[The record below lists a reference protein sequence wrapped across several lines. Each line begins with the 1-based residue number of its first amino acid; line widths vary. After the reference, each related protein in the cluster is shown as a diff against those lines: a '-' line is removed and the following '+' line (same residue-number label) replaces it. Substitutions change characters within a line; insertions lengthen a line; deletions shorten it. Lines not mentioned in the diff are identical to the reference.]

1 MDPSSTVGAQ
11 RRSFLTVADLRKKSV
26 KLKSLKNQS
35 SNGVLHHIAGISL
48 FPIKD
53 HILLMELG
61 LIVMS
66 LYPARL
72 HNNRIVRARWIT
84 SDRRPSFV
92 FSGLSCC
99 VRITQGHTGDDQR
112 SLTPA
117 SAAPLVLFAGI
128 LMAFASRT
136 REINSGT
143 IQGMLAGSVVKPF
156 ADDGVC
162 IVPRGSVK
170 QNLLIDIHRKWLA
183 TVKGLLGPRH
193 DIVIALELLKAKWE
207 LEIVYIYHYNYIY
220 IYQ

>member
-72 HNNRIVRARWIT
+72 HNNRIVRAR
-84 SDRRPSFV
+84 
-92 FSGLSCC
+92 
-99 VRITQGHTGDDQR
+99 
-112 SLTPA
+112 
-117 SAAPLVLFAGI
+117 
-128 LMAFASRT
+128 
-136 REINSGT
+136 
-143 IQGMLAGSVVKPF
+143 
-156 ADDGVC
+156 
-162 IVPRGSVK
+162 
-170 QNLLIDIHRKWLA
+170 
-183 TVKGLLGPRH
+183 
-193 DIVIALELLKAKWE
+193 
-207 LEIVYIYHYNYIY
+207 
-220 IYQ
+220 